1 MNSCFQNSK
10 TNSWKISIILTQNR
24 LNCRIVVRSSL
35 LYFRLY
41 VYVQEL
47 RIFFLPYS
55 CAWVCC
61 RTRVGTISQSSSE
74 TSFKLLRFTS
84 GLSHLEKLPF
94 VVSSIHITS
103 ANAKKS
109 KWQIFGTSD
118 HSSKNQHFR
127 NPTNYTPLDPEF
139 YTDHYLQ
146 RDYTLKRNC
155 NKDKIVLQQVFEVHH
170 IYYYCL

>member
-1 MNSCFQNSK
+1 MKDFYNTYSK
-10 TNSWKISIILTQNR
+10 QIKLSN
-24 LNCRIVVRSSL
+24 RSSL
-35 LYFRLY
+35 QFTLFQTLCLCAGTMNIFLTLLVCLGMLQNQGGDYFPK
-41 VYVQEL
+41 
-47 RIFFLPYS
+47 FF
-55 CAWVCC
+55 
-61 RTRVGTISQSSSE
+61 R

-170 IYYYCL
+170 IYYYCLQI